1 MGIYY
6 CCLALH
12 SCSNVATCRT
22 NQINTTKIREVVSVA
37 NASVGHCAYKAEF
50 FQVDLSR
57 SAQQLLSQRVSLCFY
72 VSVFLCD
79 CVSVSVSV
87 SISVSV
93 CVCVC
98 KPCHFL
104 LQTSACCAI
113 QQKFLCPEL
122 DEEINANMCVH
133 NKYAETFSLSSLRS
147 RFCTVGSF

>member
-1 MGIYY
+1 VGIYY
-6 CCLALH
+6 CYLALH

-37 NASVGHCAYKAEF
+37 NAGVGHCAYKAEF

-87 SISVSV
+87 SICQSVSV
-93 CVCVC
+93 SVS
-98 KPCHFL
+98 P
-104 LQTSACCAI
+104 AI
-113 QQKFLCPEL
+113 FHYIHQPAVQFNRNFYVQNLMK
-122 DEEINANMCVH
+122 
-133 NKYAETFSLSSLRS
+133 R
-147 RFCTVGSF
+147 